1 MMTNAGFRRVILA
14 LGAITQGACSGLG
27 YYVQSIDGQ
36 LGLLAKREPIT
47 RLVED
52 AGLGEDLRATLRTVL
67 DIRTFASQELHLPD
81 NASYRTYADVGRS
94 HAVWVVFATPEFSL
108 HPREWCFPV
117 VGCVSYRGY
126 FSAHAASRY
135 AGKLSSAGYDTYVGG
150 VRAFSTL
157 GWFADPLLS
166 TMLDQSPTALV
177 AMIFHE
183 LAHQRLYIK
192 GDTRFNEAFAVT
204 VEREGVERWLRAW
217 GDREALQTY
226 RRSAAQ
232 HEHFLSLIDVTRDQ
246 LTTLY
251 RQPLATQDK
260 RRYKAQIFRGLQ
272 QAVKRSEALHQTADY
287 ERWVAAGPNNAKL
300 ASVATYYDLVPAFQR
315 LLAFHEY
322 DLVAFY
328 RACETLAALATD
340 ERNTLLAELL
350 DGPSMAQP
358 NAAGTRGTPPTE
370 PPAVLGGGSFGNG

>member
-1 MMTNAGFRRVILA
+1 MTHARFRRVVLA

-27 YYVQSIDGQ
+27 YYAQSIDGQ

-52 AGLGEDLRATLRTVL
+52 AGLGEELRATLRTVL

-108 HPREWCFPV
+108 QPRSWCFPV

-126 FSAHAASRY
+126 FSEHAASRY

-166 TMLDQSPTALV
+166 TMLDQSPTALA

-183 LAHQRLYIK
+183 LAHQRLYLK

-204 VEREGVERWLRAW
+204 VERAGVERWLRAR
-217 GDREALQTY
+217 GDREALQAY

-232 HEHFLSLIDVTRDQ
+232 HEQFLSLIDVTRDQ

-251 RQPLATQDK
+251 RQPLAAQDK
-260 RRYKAQIFRGLQ
+260 RQHKAQIFRGLQ
-272 QAVKRSEALHQTADY
+272 EAVERSEALHQTVDY
-287 ERWVAAGPNNAKL
+287 ARWVAAGLNNAKL
-300 ASVATYYDLVPAFQR
+300 ASVATYYHLVPAFQR
-315 LLAFHEY
+315 LLAFHEH

-340 ERNTLLAELL
+340 ERNALLGELL
-350 DGPSMAQP
+350 EGPSMTQR
-358 NAAGTRGTPPTE
+358 NAAGTRGMLPAE